1 MRDFLKT
8 VFATIV
14 GLSLF
19 ATLGFA
25 GLVVLLIGI
34 AASTQETGPSV
45 EQNSILTFDLSQ
57 EITDAN
63 PARNPGEVV
72 GSVLSGESS
81 GRPIALQ
88 AALTSL
94 EKAAEDDRI
103 AGLYLHGSTSATGGT
118 GLATMREL
126 RQALQAF
133 RDRGKPI
140 YAYDAESWKE
150 RDYYLASVANTIMQH
165 PSGVLELNG
174 LNSENIFFADALEKY
189 GIGVQALRVG
199 KYKSAI
205 EPFTRNASS
214 PEEKQQIQKLLSD
227 LWNEFLDTTAASRQ
241 ITPEKIQTIA
251 NQYALLL
258 SEQSQ
263 SNGLVDQIAYEDEV
277 VAELRTLTGEES
289 DPGSFR
295 QINLADYAA
304 TIEQERHTSENQI
317 AVVYAEG
324 NIVDGEGGTQAIGG
338 KSLVETLRE
347 VRQDEKIKAV
357 VLRVN
362 SPGGSATASEQIT
375 REVLL
380 TTKEKPVMVS
390 MGNYAA
396 SGGYQISAYA
406 NRIFASPNTITGSI
420 GVFGLLPNFEAIA
433 NNNGITWD
441 HVKTG
446 RYADIET
453 LSRPKTA
460 EELAIVQRVVDQ
472 IYDRFLT
479 IVSESRD
486 LPKEKVNEI
495 AQGRVWSGWEAQKIG
510 LVDELGGLEAAIAAA
525 SEAANLGE
533 DWQLVEYP
541 KPAAL
546 WIESLL
552 QNSLLQSYF
561 KPTPTSLDPLT
572 VEFQKLQDDLQMLR
586 SMNDPLGVYSRLPFN
601 PRID

>member
-19 ATLGFA
+19 VTLGFA
-25 GLVVLLIGI
+25 GLFVLLVGI
-34 AASTQETGPSV
+34 AASTQETGPNV
-45 EQNSILTFDLSQ
+45 EQDSILTFDLSQ
-57 EITDAN
+57 EITDTN

-72 GSVLSGESS
+72 GSVLAGESS

-94 EKAAEDDRI
+94 EKAADDDRI
-103 AGLYLHGSTSATGGT
+103 AGLYLHGSTSAMGGT
-118 GLATMREL
+118 GLATLREL
-126 RQALQAF
+126 RQALQTF

-165 PSGVLELNG
+165 PSSVLEING
-174 LNSENIFFADALEKY
+174 LNSENIFFADALQKY
-189 GIGVQALRVG
+189 GIGIQALRVG

-214 PEEKQQIQKLLSD
+214 PEGKQQVQRLLGD
-227 LWNEFLDTTAASRQ
+227 LWNEFLATTAASRQ
-241 ITPEKIQTIA
+241 ITPEKIQTLA
-251 NQYALLL
+251 NQDAILL
-258 SEQSQ
+258 SDQAQ
-263 SNGLVDQIAYEDEV
+263 SNGLVDQIVYEDEV
-277 VAELRTLTGEES
+277 VTELHTLTGEAANTN
-289 DPGSFR
+289 SFR
-295 QINLADYAA
+295 QINLADYAN
-304 TIEQERHTSENQI
+304 TIEQKRRTSDHQI

-324 NIVDGEGGTQAIGG
+324 NIVDGEGGTQSVGG
-338 KSLVETLRE
+338 KSLAETLRE

-362 SPGGSATASEQIT
+362 SPGGSATASERIT

-380 TTKEKPVMVS
+380 TTKEKPVIAS

-420 GVFGLLPNFEAIA
+420 GVFGLLPNFQAIA

-453 LSRPKTA
+453 LSRPKTD

-486 LPKEKVNEI
+486 LPKDKVDEI
-495 AQGRVWSGWEAQKIG
+495 AQGRVWSGLEAQKIG
-510 LVDELGGLEAAIAAA
+510 LVDELGGLEQAIAAA
-525 SEAANLGE
+525 SQAANLGD

-541 KPAAL
+541 KPSAF
-546 WIESLL
+546 WFESLL
-552 QNSLLQSYF
+552 QNYL
-561 KPTPTSLDPLT
+561 KPTQTSLDPLT
-572 VEFQKLQDDLQMLR
+572 AELQKFQDDLQMLR